1 MSNDNVITMIRAFYP
16 EYDPIV
22 QARIAANITEETLDA
37 AVDRVYTDG
46 YYGPIS
52 PDEWKEQDGRK
63 PYTVTEALNILREVA
78 DNVDDYWDSDDGEF
92 GFDFNMHVESRDI
105 VKAAWP
111 FLTEIYGG
119 LPF

>member
-1 MSNDNVITMIRAFYP
+1 MNKSVIEMIQDDNPSYN
-16 EYDPIV
+16 PIEM
-22 QARIAANITEETLDA
+22 AREKANIDAEVLDA
-37 AVDRVYTDG
+37 ALDRVYTDG

-52 PDEWKEQDGRK
+52 PREWEIGVGTN
-63 PYTVTEALNILREVA
+63 PSSVSVALDILSQVA
-78 DNVDDYWDSDDGEF
+78 DNVEDYWDSEDEWGCPAVD
-92 GFDFNMHVESRDI
+92 SRDI